1 MGVAA
6 CETLNWKLK
15 PWTYEC
21 WRLPPGCAC
30 NLASTFGCDFVLNWM
45 RNINP
50 TDNERWFTGMS
61 QWNLTHFSLLPWR
74 RPRNVSKD
82 VKLRESNSIMLWIVF
97 IALRCALHGYCY
109 INKNEIY
116 VRSFVVP
123 MQVALEILSHFFI
136 SVGLPHPRTVRIVWK
151 WKSFLFYAFARR
163 CGAPSTLYYLLDDG
177 QMSTLIRSQ
186 FATESWF
193 SFTLDKSVVT
203 QLRACIVCRRKIDIC
218 DAPFSRLDSTFR
230 EFEGVVHRIAMNLG
244 AAIWIAVSHRIDGRW
259 QINVFANL
267 FNVVFEAIAH
277 RRLQW
282 LSDVP
287 NWTKRSAQAQKQ
299 YSNWW

>member
-1 MGVAA
+1 M
-6 CETLNWKLK
+6 K
-15 PWTYEC
+15 PWTYDC
-21 WRLPPGCAC
+21 WHLPTGYVF

-45 RNINP
+45 KNINP
-50 TDNERWFTGMS
+50 TDNECWFTGTS
-61 QWNLTHFSLLPWR
+61 QWNLSHFSLLPLR

-82 VKLRESNSIMLWIVF
+82 VKLMESNSIMLWIVF

-116 VRSFVVP
+116 VRSLCRCKLHWKFSR
-123 MQVALEILSHFFI
+123 IIHFRR
-136 SVGLPHPRTVRIVWK
+136 LPHPRTIRIVWK

-163 CGAPSTLYYLLDDG
+163 CDAPSTLYYLLNDG

-193 SFTLDKSVVT
+193 SFTLDESVVI
-203 QLRACIVCRRKIDIC
+203 QLRACIVFRRNIDIC

-244 AAIWIAVSHRIDGRW
+244 AAIWIAVSPRIDGRW

-267 FNVVFEAIAH
+267 FNVCFWSNRPQAIAVTE
-277 RRLQW
+277 RRPKLNKA
-282 LSDVP
+282 LSSS
-287 NWTKRSAQAQKQ
+287 TKAIF
-299 YSNWW
+299 